1 LNKANRARRA
11 PLQPFPRSIRVGNK
25 RYSIDLIESMLN
37 KGEMAKVFYE
47 QGKIVIGKR
56 SSLNGRRFSKANLR
70 ESFFHELVHAILY
83 DMNAHKL
90 NRDEE
95 FVTEF
100 SQRLSQALT
109 KVEFT

>member
-1 LNKANRARRA
+1 
-11 PLQPFPRSIRVGNK
+11 
-25 RYSIDLIESMLN
+25 MLN

-47 QGKIVIGKR
+47 EGKIVIGKR
-56 SSLNGRRFSKANLR
+56 SSLNGRRFSKADLR

-90 NRDEE
+90 NRDEV

-100 SQRLSQALT
+100 AQRLAKTLN
-109 KVEFT
+109 KVEFK